1 MGGGLGDCQAVELRG
16 LIEMAVLRK
25 RGVASRR
32 LVLMSTVFVL
42 AACESS
48 NATDS
53 AASPSVSDESQT
65 AIAVPSPTPIG
76 DQGTELLKYFGTFT
90 SDRLGQIELT
100 GILDIEG
107 YHTVN
112 LEILAGYADQVPDL
126 RVTVDMGKIKG
137 STLAEEVDRFTIA
150 IPDIHIHTYSVI
162 GPELVVW
169 VLGAPPN
176 TDVDIQAWVFLN

>member
-1 MGGGLGDCQAVELRG
+1 
-16 LIEMAVLRK
+16 MAVLRK
-25 RGVASRR
+25 GVASRR
-32 LVLMSTVFVL
+32 MVLMSTVFVL

-53 AASPSVSDESQT
+53 PAASPSVRDESQT

-76 DQGTELLKYFGTFT
+76 DQGTKLLKYFGTYT

-126 RVTVDMGKIKG
+126 RVTVDMGKITG
-137 STLAEEVDRFTIA
+137 STLADEVDRFTIA
-150 IPDIHIHTYSVI
+150 IPDIHIHTYPVI